1 MYLKGK
7 VRHSGDAK
15 DTSFKD
21 NSIIQSID
29 VTLSY
34 GNILG
39 ITRFK
44 LFKPDVRGV
53 LEDVV
58 VQNQILR
65 NLGYLA
71 PRSMKLALEE

>member
-1 MYLKGK
+1 M
-7 VRHSGDAK
+7 RHSGDAK
-15 DTSFKD
+15 DHIALKD

-44 LFKPDVRGV
+44 LFKPDVRGF

-71 PRSMKLALEE
+71 PRS